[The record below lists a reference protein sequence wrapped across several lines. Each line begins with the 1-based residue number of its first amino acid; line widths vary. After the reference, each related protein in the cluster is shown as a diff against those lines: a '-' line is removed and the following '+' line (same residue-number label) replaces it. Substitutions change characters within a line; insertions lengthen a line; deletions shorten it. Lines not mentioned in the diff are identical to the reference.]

1 MFLETQGS
9 LHIRWEKEGGEL
21 PIDRSVDDSHG
32 LLIIRDVKVS
42 DSGIYVC
49 QVSDGVHVGYK
60 NVTLTV
66 GGKMKRI
73 ILKKYFKN
81 IVYRVSC
88 NSLGRSFST
97 KLAGHPRYTNLVL
110 NSSSNDNSNTSL

>member
-1 MFLETQGS
+1 M
-9 LHIRWEKEGGEL
+9 
-21 PIDRSVDDSHG
+21 DDNHG

-73 ILKKYFKN
+73 CLLSSIWENILEILYQMS
-81 IVYRVSC
+81 Y

-97 KLAGHPRYTNLVL
+97 KLAGHSRYTNLIL
-110 NSSSNDNSNTSL
+110 NSSNNDSNNTLLL